1 MCFSYSLNALKKAD
15 LSRRYAP
22 GSNTKNTRFEGQEK
36 DSPVTW
42 AFRLTSDLMRGN
54 ISPFGFA

>member
-36 DSPVTW
+36 DSPVT
-42 AFRLTSDLMRGN
+42 
-54 ISPFGFA
+54 